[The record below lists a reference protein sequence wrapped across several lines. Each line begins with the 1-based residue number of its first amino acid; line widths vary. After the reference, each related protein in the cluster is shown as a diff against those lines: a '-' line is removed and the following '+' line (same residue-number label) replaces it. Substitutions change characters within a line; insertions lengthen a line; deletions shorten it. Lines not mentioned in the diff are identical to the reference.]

1 MTDRDVEREIEANEQ
16 RANDEARDDDEGI
29 LDTAED
35 ALSPITD
42 AIGRADDDDDEDAA
56 ESQRRLNDEEQR
68 RGE

>member
-16 RANDEARDDDEGI
+16 RANDEARDDDDGI

-35 ALSPITD
+35 AISPITE
-42 AIGRADDDDDEDAA
+42 AIGRADDDDEDAA

>member
-16 RANDEARDDDEGI
+16 RANDDARDDDDGI

-35 ALSPITD
+35 AISPITE
-42 AIGRADDDDDEDAA
+42 AIGRADDDDEDAA
-56 ESQRRLNDEEQR
+56 ASQRRLNDEEQR